1 MAPSKKTD
9 EFRGGGVERKEA
21 KRKQEK
27 QRGEIVKNR
36 CVLVHMKA
44 IID

>member
-9 EFRGGGVERKEA
+9 EFRGGGERKEP